1 MAKYE
6 SQQWAEI
13 GLGLKQYHKGRSL
26 GLNHK
31 DYMGA
36 NYGPTSQLRAKKNKM
51 GNFGLFL
58 WATFS
63 FFFFFY
69 FFFFFLKTK
78 NSSEWWSAA
87 ARGGS

>member
-1 MAKYE
+1 
-6 SQQWAEI
+6 
-13 GLGLKQYHKGRSL
+13 
-26 GLNHK
+26 LNV
-31 DYMGA
+31 DNFWPEWA

-58 WATFS
+58 WATFAS
-63 FFFFFY
+63 FVGNFGLLI
-69 FFFFFLKTK
+69 FFFFLKTE